1 MENNTQNNTQNN
13 NPLIQ
18 EVINGRRDDLE
29 NQDLS
34 NAVLKNI
41 DLRDA
46 NLEETNLEGADLE
59 GADLEGANLR
69 RANLTNA
76 NLTIARLEG
85 ADLAGAHL
93 TEAKLIQADLEGANL
108 RRADLRRADLTS
120 AYLREADLTDA
131 NLEGADLYRAII
143 EMADLT
149 DANLEGADL
158 TDATLRGA
166 DLTGAD
172 VTGADLTGADLTEA
186 ILTNII
192 GLNLVP
198 IVHPIIDPYQVHRE
212 STKIN
217 YSKLIEF
224 LKEKLNGIN
233 IPENINYASY
243 INETISKLILDSNEP
258 QDKKTKQQEGLHRI
272 MNERLNGFN
281 YGEMSQNTRNSI
293 YYVLE
298 YVKLQPSDFQKIY
311 IDNWIESCVTDA
323 YEGIQLSCVAG
334 VIERFIFAL
343 SNACIISL
351 SSGENAEYDM
361 INSIIRHNPD
371 VLITEYI
378 QDWYKL
384 HKTGSENAFPP
395 ETTEAQKKEN
405 LKKYLLELLPD
416 AGELIDTKIVEFA
429 DNIGY
434 EEDDFS
440 YGGRRRRKN
449 RKTTKKI
456 RSKSNK
462 KRKTIKRRKTMR
474 VRL

>member
-1 MENNTQNNTQNN
+1 MENNNQNN
-13 NPLIQ
+13 NQLVQ
-18 EVINGRRDDLE
+18 EIIDGRR
-29 NQDLS
+29 N
-34 NAVLKNI
+34 
-41 DLRDA
+41 
-46 NLEETNLEGADLE
+46 
-59 GADLEGANLR
+59 DLEGANLEG
-69 RANLTNA
+69 ANLEGANLRGLYLTNA

-108 RRADLRRADLTS
+108 RRADLRRADLRS
-120 AYLREADLTDA
+120 AYLKEADLTDA
-131 NLEGADLYRAII
+131 NLEGAFLTDANLK
-143 EMADLT
+143 EADLT
-149 DANLEGADL
+149 DANLEGAVL
-158 TDATLRGA
+158 TDANLEGA

-351 SSGENAEYDM
+351 SSGENAEYEM
-361 INSIIRHNPD
+361 INSIIRQNPD
-371 VLITEYI
+371 VLISEYI

-384 HKTGSENAFPP
+384 HKKGGENAFPP
-395 ETTEAQKKEN
+395 ETTKEQKKEN
-405 LKKYLLELLPD
+405 LRNYLLELLPD
-416 AGELIDTKIVEFA
+416 AIELIDTKIVEIA
-429 DNIGY
+429 DIIGY
-434 EEDDFS
+434 DEDDFL

-462 KRKTIKRRKTMR
+462 KRKTIKRRKITKKIRSKSNKKRKTIKRRKTIR